1 MLDWLININKD
12 FPEFWKTYLS
22 KFEKKSKRFVVLSTE
37 TTGLNPEKD
46 VILSLGAFAVINN
59 SIYIGDSFETVFA
72 QYKFF
77 HDNGISNEF
86 TVESKMVKLG
96 EAQGIQALIEFI
108 ENAVIVGHHVDFDVE
123 MINAALERLGCGRL
137 KNEALDIEIMFNK
150 VKETIEK
157 KYTLEEMCKTLSVP
171 VNERNSVADDT
182 FAIALLFLKLKTILK
197 IK

>member
-1 MLDWLININKD
+1 MLQWLNNNKY
-12 FPEFWKTYLS
+12 PEFWKNYLS
-22 KFEKKSKRFVVLSTE
+22 NIKDKSNKYVVLSIE
-37 TTGLNPEKD
+37 STGLNSSKD
-46 VILSLGAFAVINN
+46 VILAFSAVTVNADRIIIREALELYISYSKSEIDLDPNEFILVSKIEKKTEREAIDLIVN
-59 SIYIGDSFETVFA
+59 YIGNATLIGHRVNKDIDLLNVSLA
-72 QYKFF
+72 KF
-77 HDNGISNEF
+77 D
-86 TVESKMVKLG
+86 
-96 EAQGIQALIEFI
+96 
-108 ENAVIVGHHVDFDVE
+108 
-123 MINAALERLGCGRL
+123 CGNL